1 MNDKFSPFPRDVLTL
16 DLKHTGGTRHRG
28 RARWCFRRA
37 RFGGDRGAEVAE
49 PASYRTQHGESRIK
63 KACTLESRRLGR
75 GTHLEPQVLEDDLLD
90 VAADGGRGSDG
101 LAEVELVE
109 RGGLAGVVEPHD
121 DELVLLRREH
131 QEPHPRHPRPHLFSR
146 SPGQI

>member
-1 MNDKFSPFPRDVLTL
+1 MNDKFSPFPRDVLNL
-16 DLKHTGGTRHRG
+16 DLKHTGGTRRRG

-37 RFGGDRGAEVAE
+37 RFGGDRGAKVAE
-49 PASYRTQHGESRIK
+49 PATNRAQHGESRIK
-63 KACTLESRRLGR
+63 KACTLGSRRLGRGGKGRGR

-90 VAADGGRGSDG
+90 VAANGGRGGDG

-131 QEPHPRHPRPHLFSR
+131 QEPHP
-146 SPGQI
+146 